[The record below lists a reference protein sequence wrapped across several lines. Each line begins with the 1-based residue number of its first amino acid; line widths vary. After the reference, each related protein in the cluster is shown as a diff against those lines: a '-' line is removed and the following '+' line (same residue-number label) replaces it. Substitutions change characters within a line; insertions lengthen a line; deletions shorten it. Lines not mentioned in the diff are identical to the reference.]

1 MVAMSHLHD
10 GMGREAR
17 HATWNNSIAEFPVLV
32 GRRDLPADP
41 ARRRD
46 PLAVRHRANSSV
58 DASAGAGEPSLIGQH
73 RENAMDIAVL
83 LVTMFFC
90 FFIGVPIAYSLALAA
105 IAGCLWIGIPLEA
118 VMLKISD
125 GVSKVAMLTIPF
137 FVLAGAIMAE
147 GGMARRLVAFADVLV
162 GFTRVRG
169 GLSVVNVLAT
179 TFLSGISGSAVAD
192 TSAIGSVMIPQM
204 EKSGYPRVF
213 ATNVTITASVQ
224 ALLVPP
230 SHNAV
235 IYSLATG
242 GTISII
248 SLFMAGVVP
257 GLLLGFSLMVL
268 CVVIAYRD
276 GHPRGTAVPLRE
288 AVKITIEAVWGLIT
302 LVIILGGILGGVFTA
317 IEAGAVACVWAFFV
331 TMFIYRDYRWRDL
344 PALVHRT
351 LAHRRDGDDA
361 DRLRLE
367 RRLRD
372 GADANAGKDHGVF
385 PDNLEQQIRHPVPD
399 QYIAAGSR
407 HPGRHGAVDPDL
419 HADSAAGDDEFRRRS
434 GSFRH
439 DHDAQPRHRAMPPAG
454 RRDPVRR
461 LRGRQGHHRRG
472 HAQDLAV
479 LRRNVCG
486 ADAGHLCT
494 GAVALAPCAG
504 RALIGRPRGPLQNV
518 PGQVASAADK
528 GQ

>member
-1 MVAMSHLHD
+1 
-10 GMGREAR
+10 
-17 HATWNNSIAEFPVLV
+17 
-32 GRRDLPADP
+32 
-41 ARRRD
+41 
-46 PLAVRHRANSSV
+46 
-58 DASAGAGEPSLIGQH
+58 
-73 RENAMDIAVL
+73 MDVVVL
-83 LVTMFFC
+83 LATMFAC
-90 FFIGVPIAYSLALAA
+90 IAIGVPIAYSLALAA
-105 IAGCLWIGIPLEA
+105 VAGALWIGIPLEA

-204 EKSGYPRVF
+204 EQSGYPRVF

-257 GLLLGFSLMVL
+257 GLLLGFSIVVL
-268 CVVIAYRD
+268 CLVIAYRD
-276 GHPRGTAVPLRE
+276 GHPRGSTVPARE
-288 AVKITIEAVWGLIT
+288 AVKITIDAVWGLIT

-317 IEAGAVACVWAFFV
+317 IEAGAVACVWAFLV
-331 TMFIYRDYRWRDL
+331 TMFVYRDYRWRDL

-351 LAHRRDGDDA
+351 LR
-361 DRLRLE
+361 
-367 RRLRD
+367 
-372 GADANAGKDHGVF
+372 
-385 PDNLEQQIRHPVPD
+385 
-399 QYIAAGSR
+399 
-407 HPGRHGAVDPDL
+407 
-419 HADSAAGDDEFRRRS
+419 
-434 GSFRH
+434 
-439 DHDAQPRHRAMPPAG
+439 
-454 RRDPVRR
+454 
-461 LRGRQGHHRRG
+461 
-472 HAQDLAV
+472 
-479 LRRNVCG
+479 
-486 ADAGHLCT
+486 T
-494 GAVALAPCAG
+494 
-504 RALIGRPRGPLQNV
+504 
-518 PGQVASAADK
+518 VAS
-528 GQ
+528 

>member
-1 MVAMSHLHD
+1 
-10 GMGREAR
+10 
-17 HATWNNSIAEFPVLV
+17 
-32 GRRDLPADP
+32 
-41 ARRRD
+41 
-46 PLAVRHRANSSV
+46 
-58 DASAGAGEPSLIGQH
+58 
-73 RENAMDIAVL
+73 
-83 LVTMFFC
+83 
-90 FFIGVPIAYSLALAA
+90 
-105 IAGCLWIGIPLEA
+105 
-118 VMLKISD
+118 
-125 GVSKVAMLTIPF
+125 MLTIPF

-257 GLLLGFSLMVL
+257 GLLLGFSLVMLVP
-268 CVVIAYRD
+268 
-276 GHPRGTAVPLRE
+276 GHRLSRRPSARAERCRC
-288 AVKITIEAVWGLIT
+288 AKRVKIAIDALWGLIT

-344 PALVHRT
+344 PALVAPHV
-351 LAHRRDGDDA
+351 AHRGDGDDP
-361 DRLRLE
+361 DRLRLQ
-367 RRLRD
+367 RRLHD
-372 GADANAGKDHGVF
+372 GADADAGARSRRSSSPSRSDKYVILLLINIMLLVLGCLVDMA
-385 PDNLEQQIRHPVPD
+385 PSILICTPILLPVM
-399 QYIAAGSR
+399 IE
-407 HPGRHGAVDPDL
+407 L
-419 HADSAAGDDEFRRRS
+419 RRRP
-434 GSFRH
+434 GAFRH
-439 DHDAQPRHRAMPPAG
+439 DHDAQPRHRAVPPAG

-461 LRGRQGHHRRG
+461 LRGRQGHDRG
-472 HAQDLAV
+472 GDAADLAV
-479 LRRNVCG
+479 LRRDVRR
-486 ADAGHLCT
+486 ADAGDLYS
-494 GAVALAPCAG
+494 GASRCGCRASSWDVTHRLSSDSVALYG
-504 RALIGRPRGPLQNV
+504 RQYTNAIALPV
-518 PGQVASAADK
+518 PASER
-528 GQ
+528 

>member
-1 MVAMSHLHD
+1 MDVA
-10 GMGREAR
+10 
-17 HATWNNSIAEFPVLV
+17 I
-32 GRRDLPADP
+32 
-41 ARRRD
+41 
-46 PLAVRHRANSSV
+46 
-58 DASAGAGEPSLIGQH
+58 
-73 RENAMDIAVL
+73 L

-105 IAGCLWIGIPLEA
+105 IAAALWIGIPLEA

-204 EKSGYPRVF
+204 EKVGFPRVF
-213 ATNVTITASVQ
+213 ATNVTISASVQ

-257 GLLLGFSLMVL
+257 GLLLGFAIIIL
-268 CVVIAYRD
+268 CLVIAYRD
-276 GHPRGTAVPLRE
+276 GHPRGQTVPFRE
-288 AVKITIEAVWGLIT
+288 AVKITIDAVWGLIT

-317 IEAGAVACVWAFFV
+317 IEAGAVACVWAFMV

-351 LAHRRDGDDA
+351 LRTVAMVMTLIAFASSVGYMMA
-361 DRLRLE
+361 LM
-367 RRLRD
+367 
-372 GADANAGKDHGVF
+372 
-385 PDNLEQQIRHPVPD
+385 QVPAK
-399 QYIAAGSR
+399 IT
-407 HPGRHGAVDPDL
+407 
-419 HADSAAGDDEFRRRS
+419 
-434 GSFRH
+434 
-439 DHDAQPRHRAMPPAG
+439 
-454 RRDPVRR
+454 
-461 LRGRQGHHRRG
+461 
-472 HAQDLAV
+472 AV
-479 LRRNVCG
+479 LLTVSHNKYVILLLINVMLLVLG
-486 ADAGHLCT
+486 SL
-494 GAVALAPCAG
+494 V
-504 RALIGRPRGPLQNV
+504 
-518 PGQVASAADK
+518 
-528 GQ
+528 